1 MARRIFQ
8 LNTVP
13 HVAEIGDDVELLFK
27 PEVMGDE
34 YLDGWERLQETYR
47 RIDLDQSNLKAAPA
61 DKLKAASQAVRLFI
75 AAS

>member
-13 HVAEIGDDVELLFK
+13 HVAEIDDDVELLFK

-34 YLDGWERLQETYR
+34 YLDG
-47 RIDLDQSNLKAAPA
+47 
-61 DKLKAASQAVRLFI
+61 
-75 AAS
+75 